1 MAGHSCNS
9 EWIERSIKG
18 SIPFLC
24 LLARYS
30 SGRRGLTANEIGPD
44 KGREGSNPSL
54 TISNLIITGKHQA
67 LRLVLFL
74 RSTGEFMTPKQY
86 EELVK
91 HHTLVKRAKQLIK
104 LDKKKVATRIKLVA
118 FKQEAGMYPE
128 DYIKEFD
135 GCWK

>member
-1 MAGHSCNS
+1 
-9 EWIERSIKG
+9 
-18 SIPFLC
+18 
-24 LLARYS
+24 
-30 SGRRGLTANEIGPD
+30 
-44 KGREGSNPSL
+44 
-54 TISNLIITGKHQA
+54 
-67 LRLVLFL
+67 
-74 RSTGEFMTPKQY
+74 MTPKQY

-104 LDKKKVATRIKLVA
+104 LDNKKVATRIKLVA